1 MNRRTRAFLTACAV
15 GATVLTMAPPTAN
28 ATVSPGPAVAPEAS
42 TKRALAQLRQATA
55 RFRLPAAA
63 IRSGYAATKTCV
75 DLPGVGAMGYHYA
88 NRAHLADGVLDV
100 RRPEMLVY
108 VRTRHGL
115 RLGAVEFFQV
125 DADQKISTNTD
136 RPSLFGRHFDGPM
149 LGHEPGMPIHYDL
162 HVWLYKHNPA
172 GMFVT
177 WNPAV
182 TCPGSSRS
190 TAAPSG

>member
-1 MNRRTRAFLTACAV
+1 MKRRTRAFLAACAV
-15 GATVLTMAPPTAN
+15 GAAVLTMAPPTAN
-28 ATVSPGPAVAPEAS
+28 ATVSTGPAVAHEGS
-42 TKRALAQLRQATA
+42 NKRALAQVREATA

-63 IRSGYAATKTCV
+63 IRGGYAATSTCV
-75 DLPGVGAMGYHYA
+75 DLPGVGAMGYHYV
-88 NRAHLADGVLDV
+88 NQAHMADGVLDV

-115 RLGAVEFFQV
+115 RLGAVEYFKV

-172 GMFVT
+172 GLLAT
-177 WNPAV
+177 WNPSV
-182 TCPGSSRS
+182 TCPGGSPR
-190 TAAPSG
+190 

>member
-1 MNRRTRAFLTACAV
+1 MKRLTRAFLTACAV
-15 GATVLTMAPPTAN
+15 SATALTMAPPTAN
-28 ATVSPGPAVAPEAS
+28 ATVTTGPTVAQEAGN
-42 TKRALAQLRQATA
+42 KRTLTQVRKATA

-63 IRSGYAATKTCV
+63 IRSGYAATSTCV
-75 DLPGVGAMGYHYA
+75 DLPGVGAMGYHFV
-88 NRAHLADGVLDV
+88 NRAHMADGVLDV

-115 RLGAVEFFQV
+115 RLGAVEYFKV
-125 DADQKISTNTD
+125 DADQKISTHTD

-149 LGHEPGMPIHYDL
+149 PGHEAGMPIHYDL

-172 GMFVT
+172 GMFGT

-182 TCPGSSRS
+182 KCPGSNHR
-190 TAAPSG
+190 

>member
-1 MNRRTRAFLTACAV
+1 
-15 GATVLTMAPPTAN
+15 
-28 ATVSPGPAVAPEAS
+28 
-42 TKRALAQLRQATA
+42 
-55 RFRLPAAA
+55 
-63 IRSGYAATKTCV
+63 
-75 DLPGVGAMGYHYA
+75 MGYHYA

-115 RLGAVEFFQV
+115 RLGAVEFFKV

-149 LGHEPGMPIHYDL
+149 PGHEPGMPIHYDL

-172 GMFVT
+172 GMFGT

-182 TCPGSSRS
+182 TCPGSRHR
-190 TAAPSG
+190 